1 MKKPLCLLRIAFLT
15 WLSAWA
21 GGVLAQASAAPL
33 ADMLVNEAQRFV
45 QAKVAEA
52 GLPRT
57 EVVAGQPDA
66 RLRLAPCSQL
76 KAYLPNG
83 ARLWGKTRVGLRCEK
98 GVTLWNVYLP
108 MTIKVFGQALV
119 ASSALPVG
127 HVLSQGDF
135 HQAEINL
142 AEDLMNPPLTDA
154 SAVLGRTL
162 GKALSPGQG
171 LHARSLKPRQWFAPG
186 DPVQI
191 RVAGNGFAVAGS
203 GQAVTAG
210 MEGQIA
216 RVRTESGRVV
226 SGKPVAERQ
235 LEIAL

>member
-1 MKKPLCLLRIAFLT
+1 MKKTLCLLRAVSLG
-15 WLSAWA
+15 WLSALA
-21 GGVLAQASAAPL
+21 GSAFAQASTDPL
-33 ADMLVNEAQRFV
+33 ADMLVNEARRFV

-66 RLRLAPCSQL
+66 RLRLAPCNQL

-108 MTIKVFGQALV
+108 MTVKVFGQALV

-127 HVLSQGDF
+127 HVLAENDF
-135 HQAEINL
+135 HQAEVNL
-142 AEDLMNPPLTDA
+142 AEDLVNPPLTDA

-162 GKALSPGQG
+162 GKAVSPGQG
-171 LHARSLKPRQWFAPG
+171 LRASNLKARQWFAPG

-191 RVAGNGFAVAGS
+191 RVAGDGFAVAGS

-210 MEGQIA
+210 MEGQVA